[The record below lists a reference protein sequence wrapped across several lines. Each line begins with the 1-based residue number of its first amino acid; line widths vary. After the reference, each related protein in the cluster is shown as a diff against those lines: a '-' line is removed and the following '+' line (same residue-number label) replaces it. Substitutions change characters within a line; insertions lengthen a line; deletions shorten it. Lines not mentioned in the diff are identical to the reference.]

1 LIFSIYIIRNMQIDF
16 SVGKL
21 LVFVFLLILSIIIMY
36 NIYFFVMILSF
47 WTVKIDIGITLFYQ
61 LFHVGNKPA
70 DIFSNALK
78 LVFTYVL
85 PIFIAFNYPVKYLVN
100 QLSGR
105 QVVTSAVVAFVSFCI
120 TSFIFKLSLKK
131 YSSVGC

>member
-1 LIFSIYIIRNMQIDF
+1 
-16 SVGKL
+16 
-21 LVFVFLLILSIIIMY
+21 
-36 NIYFFVMILSF
+36 MILSF